1 MKYLFLPIV
10 VLFILATSLT
20 YSQVNY
26 QTGNFAAVAGT
37 SGYTLDKGTGDRI
50 FVIEIKFDKPFTTKP
65 DIQLNVNMVE
75 GDKTGDLKYD
85 VQTSF
90 ITNEGFTIKIKT
102 WGEGK
107 LKAIGGSWFA
117 ITK

>member
-26 QTGNFAAVAGT
+26 QTGNFAAAAGT
-37 SGYTLDKGTGDRI
+37 SGYTLDKGTGD
-50 FVIEIKFDKPFTTKP
+50 
-65 DIQLNVNMVE
+65 
-75 GDKTGDLKYD
+75 LKYD
-85 VQTSF
+85 VQTSL
-90 ITNEGFTIKIKT
+90 ITNEGFTVKIKT

-107 LKAIGGSWFA
+107 LKAIGGTWLA